1 MLSLAVGERGKSD
14 GRASVGFLSSF
25 CGSHLAGVQ
34 GRPGAGGAEKQGC
47 CGGSD
52 AGLGSGVQ
60 AETRIDPGEEGQAGA
75 EGEGGPHL
83 LQIKAVR
90 RGGSLGTRGARR
102 GLPGS
107 PPPKGRPLP
116 RSGTAW
122 WGPGAC

>member
-1 MLSLAVGERGKSD
+1 M
-14 GRASVGFLSSF
+14 GFLSSS
-25 CGSHLAGVQ
+25 CGSHSAGVQ

-52 AGLGSGVQ
+52 AGLGSRG
-60 AETRIDPGEEGQAGA
+60 AGRNADRSGEEGQAGA

-83 LQIKAVR
+83 LEIEAVP
-90 RGGSLGTRGARR
+90 RGGRVGARGARR

-107 PPPKGRPLP
+107 PPLKGLPPP

-122 WGPGAC
+122 WGPDAC

>member
-60 AETRIDPGEEGQAGA
+60 AETRIDPGEEGLRWLDGIIDSMDM
-75 EGEGGPHL
+75 GLGV
-83 LQIKAVR
+83 LQELVLDREAWHAAVHWVAK
-90 RGGSLGTRGARR
+90 SQTQL
-102 GLPGS
+102 S
-107 PPPKGRPLP
+107 D
-116 RSGTAW
+116 
-122 WGPGAC
+122 